1 MFEGKGIIIDKEKK
15 RFKKYASFLFFKVGE
30 WQPLRKFTFVAI
42 TTVMGAQTLNF
53 PSLPMVSVGSST
65 LKVRLFCVYLC
76 VDKKRKVLVMKS
88 TLQQEAETLAKG
100 ISEYLSIDLV
110 NYIKED

>member
-1 MFEGKGIIIDKEKK
+1 MFQGYGLIIDKENK
-15 RFKKYASFLFFKVGE
+15 RFKTEVSFLGGE
-30 WQPLRKFTFVAI
+30 WQSLRDFSFVA
-42 TTVMGAQTLNF
+42 TTARKGAATFRSIKTTGN
-53 PSLPMVSVGSST
+53 SST
-65 LKVRLFCVYLC
+65 VTFPLFCVYLC

-88 TLQQEAETLAKG
+88 ENKKDAVELAKG